1 MQADKISSRKWIS
14 RNEEDTAALAA
25 YFASLAKPGTV
36 IALDGDLGAGK
47 TKFSQGFAAA
57 LGVRGIVN
65 SPTFTLIKEYEG
77 RLPLYHMDVYRI
89 TQDEAEDL
97 GLDEYFEGRGVS
109 LVEWASIIPDL
120 LPAGRLN
127 LHIEHN
133 GEANRVIRCEGIGAP
148 YAKWVEEM
156 PDSGAD
162 TESGQRKL
170 NEDGEFEYDEK

>member
-1 MQADKISSRKWIS
+1 MKVERSVEAYETYSRTWIS
-14 RNEEDTAALAA
+14 RGEADTARLAGYFAALAQ
-25 YFASLAKPGTV
+25 PGTV

-127 LHIEHN
+127 LHIEHAG
-133 GEANRVIRCEGIGAP
+133 GEGRLVTCEGIGAP
-148 YAKWVEEM
+148 YAAWVENLPE
-156 PDSGAD
+156 PGVLEQSNNS
-162 TESGQRKL
+162 E
-170 NEDGEFEYDEK
+170 

>member
-1 MQADKISSRKWIS
+1 MKQSVQADKTISRKWIS
-14 RNEEDTAALAA
+14 RSEADTALLAG
-25 YFASLAKPGTV
+25 YFASLAQPGTV

-47 TKFSQGFAAA
+47 TRFSQGFAAA
-57 LGVRGIVN
+57 LGIKGVVN

-120 LPAGRLN
+120 LPASRLN

-133 GEANRVIRCEGIGAP
+133 GEDGRVIRCEGIGTP
-148 YAKWVEEM
+148 YTKWVEEM
-156 PDSGAD
+156 PDSGQ
-162 TESGQRKL
+162 GKL
-170 NEDGEFEYDEK
+170 NKDGEFEHGKQ